1 MLMEPLV
8 SVYITTFNRVEM
20 LKRAVDSVLQQKYG
34 NIELFVADDGSTDAT
49 HEYLLEMEKKG
60 LLTAIINK
68 GSSKGAC
75 FGRNKA
81 IGMAKGEFITGLDDD
96 DYLQDWRI
104 ATFVEKWSSLEN
116 SADGLTKV
124 AGLFDSMI
132 EKMVDKEYRT
142 HESKEVT
149 YCQLRTSN
157 PIGNQIFTKLDYLKS
172 VDGFDENMPAL
183 QDWDTWIRLSS
194 QYGLFINVNS
204 FSYIVDAAH
213 GEARIS
219 EKKATK
225 IRQAFGL
232 LETKLSPLKLSEKIK
247 LTDTMFGYQQMNLDL
262 KNVSY
267 LLLGCRFRRF
277 AQILKRTFEK

>member
-1 MLMEPLV
+1 MEPLV
-8 SVYITTFNRVEM
+8 SVYITTFNRVEL
-20 LKRAVDSVLQQKYG
+20 LKRAVDSVLQQSYK

-49 HEYLLEMEKKG
+49 HEYLVDMEKKG

-68 GSSKGAC
+68 GASKGAC

-81 IGMAKGEFITGLDDD
+81 IALAAGEFITGLDDD
-96 DYLQDWRI
+96 DYLQAWRI
-104 ATFVEKWSSLEN
+104 ATFIENWSVLEK
-116 SADGLTKV
+116 SAEGLTNV

-142 HESKEVT
+142 HESKKVT

-157 PIGNQIFTKLDYLKS
+157 PIGNQIFTKLDYIKS
-172 VDGFDENMPAL
+172 INGFDEDMPAL
-183 QDWDTWIRLSS
+183 QDWDTWIRLSR
-194 QYGLFINVNS
+194 QYGIFINVNS

-225 IRQAFGL
+225 IRQAFTL

-247 LTDTMFGYQQMNLDL
+247 LTDTMFGYQQMNLHV
-262 KNVSY
+262 KNFII
-267 LLLGCRFRRF
+267 LLLGGRFRRL
-277 AQILKRTFEK
+277 AQVVKRTFLK